1 MYKKVLSVFFAAV
14 LSLSG
19 LSVFA
24 DDEITDD
31 SSEEACATGALE
43 MTDEQISNI
52 KNSIPMI
59 VDVKP
64 NRLFYQRLNEE
75 NGIASDSGLAGGGIG
90 SSLADDGDEIVSE
103 IVSDNSQIST
113 NSMVSLMSA
122 DDEVSLP
129 AKVDNSRE
137 MTFPVIE
144 NQGNINSCYGWSL
157 AYYQLTNNINK
168 IRGTD
173 ARKNSTTNI
182 RENVFSPNWVYN
194 LGNDGVDE
202 GMRGDSAL
210 NILYSYGCPPINE
223 VYISKNKG
231 FSWYPGAAIWEKA
244 LYNKCDV
251 YYGSVNPNG
260 EDTPVTNPNSSNL
273 DAIKKLLADGYVV
286 TTETCALY
294 DKEKNRPIVKRGY
307 TSSNAHEYV
316 WTEVRDTGA
325 LGHAVTIVG
334 YDDNFKVDI
343 NGNGSYESGERGA
356 FKIANSWGTAAPNH
370 NKGFVW
376 LAYDALNRKSSVL
389 RSNNVLRIPAFRY
402 NNMFL
407 FVKPKKEYKPLLTGS
422 VGIRTK
428 NRGSLIA
435 RIGIVDKENSRNYC
449 EKQVSTFSYNLINV
463 INPDEIED
471 PNSVAFDISGGNYNL
486 NGVGSYHTDEV
497 VFDFTSLLTDFE
509 LKKDHQYE
517 VYVKLSDYSGGV
529 SSIES
534 FTLKDNNTGTIYQSE
549 NLPVSTGSGQST
561 VEAGVDY
568 VSSIISAKNDKQFK
582 LTFNSELNGDTVD
595 EDSILIRKSDDDCVL
610 INVALDE
617 TDKKVTVSRKF
628 GTYDTDFYTMNILTW
643 LKSKGGNSLKEN
655 VSIPFYIPFH

>member
-1 MYKKVLSVFFAAV
+1 MYKKVLSVFLAAV

-75 NGIASDSGLAGGGIG
+75 NGIDSDSGLAGGGIG
-90 SSLADDGDEIVSE
+90 SSLADDGDEIVSA

-129 AKVDNSRE
+129 TKVDNSTE
-137 MTFPVIE
+137 MTFPVIGD
-144 NQGNINSCYGWSL
+144 QGNISTCFGWSL

-182 RENVFSPNWVYN
+182 SANVFSPNWVYN
-194 LGNDGVDE
+194 LGRDATE
-202 GMRGDSAL
+202 LGMYAEEAV
-210 NILYSYGCPPINE
+210 NVLYTYGCPPTNE
-223 VYISKNKG
+223 VYTGTKKD
-231 FSWYPGAAIWEKA
+231 FSWYPSAAVWEKA

-260 EDTPVTNPNSSNL
+260 EDTPVTNRSSSNL

-286 TTETCALY
+286 TTETYALY
-294 DKEKNRPIVKRGY
+294 DEEKNCPIVKRGY
-307 TSSNAHEYV
+307 TGSGAREYV
-316 WTEVRDTGA
+316 WTEVREAEGA
-325 LGHAVTIVG
+325 GHAVTIVG

-356 FKIANSWGTAAPNH
+356 FKIANSWGTSAPNH

-389 RSNNVLRIPAFRY
+389 RSNNTLRVPAFRCNDLY
-402 NNMFL
+402 Y
-407 FVKPKKEYKPLLTGS
+407 FVKPKKDYKPLLS
-422 VGIRTK
+422 AAVGINTNCRNNITVK
-428 NRGSLIA
+428 
-435 RIGIVDKENSRNYC
+435 IGIVDKNNSAKMYEKKLTSGEYHTYNNKNYVLSG
-449 EKQVSTFSYNLINV
+449 KIAFNKGFGSYNLRGT
-463 INPDEIED
+463 
-471 PNSVAFDISGGNYNL
+471 SGYK
-486 NGVGSYHTDEV
+486 TDYV
-497 VFDFTSLLTDFE
+497 TFDFTSLLKEFE
-509 LKKDHQYE
+509 LEKDH
-517 VYVKLSDYSGGV
+517 VYNVYIKLIDSSGGT

-534 FTLKDNNTGTIYQSE
+534 FALKDYNTGTIYQSE

-561 VEAGVDY
+561 AEASVEY

-582 LTFNSELNGDTVD
+582 LTFNSELNEDTVD
-595 EDSILIRKSDDDCVL
+595 EDSILVRKSDDDCVL

-617 TDKKVTVSRKF
+617 TDKKVTVSRKY

-655 VSIPFYIPFH
+655 ISIPFYVPFH